1 MTATR
6 TCGLTLGKFAPLHKG
21 HQLLIETAL
30 VEVDELV
37 VLVYDSPRVTAV
49 PLRVRCGWIRDLY
62 PRVTVVEARGG
73 PTEVGHTHGIKEAHE
88 RYVLEALG
96 IRGVTH
102 FYSGEFY
109 GEHMSVALG
118 AIDRRIDPERKQ
130 FPVSGSLIRQAPH
143 RWREYIHPRVYRD
156 LVVNVA
162 LLGAPSTGKTTL
174 AERLALEYSTNWMP
188 EYGRE
193 YWETHQVNRRLTPD
207 QLVDIAEGHLESE
220 EELLRCAKRFLF
232 TDTNAITTLMFA
244 LDYHGGSPV
253 RLAALARA
261 CVERYHVTLLCETD
275 IPYEDSWDRSGA
287 VHRESSQAQLV
298 GYLEKEG
305 LQFVRIRGDL
315 EKRVRRVRKCLRPFE
330 PYPMAL
336 ESRRS
341 R

>member
-1 MTATR
+1 
-6 TCGLTLGKFAPLHKG
+6 
-21 HQLLIETAL
+21 LIETAL

-261 CVERYHVTLLCETD
+261 CVERLPRDPAVRDRHPLRGLLGSFRGGPPRILAGAACGLSRERRA
-275 IPYEDSWDRSGA
+275 PVRPHSG
-287 VHRESSQAQLV
+287 R
-298 GYLEKEG
+298 LEKA
-305 LQFVRIRGDL
+305 
-315 EKRVRRVRKCLRPFE
+315 RPSGQEVLAAF
-330 PYPMAL
+330 
-336 ESRRS
+336 
-341 R
+341 